1 MSTISSRLTIQSKL
15 TNSSQSKN
23 SSRLMISTKSK
34 KGKEV
39 ECHEGTNIMCI
50 PRSHYQIKCNKEC
63 NWAKYEEDNSNKEYY
78 SNKEDNLVFF
88 SIYCCVTYACWNKH
102 FAFLY
107 VCWKNQCQG
116 FVFLLE
122 QTRFFCMFM
131 NKVMLCYK
139 FYAYEQAM

>member
-34 KGKEV
+34 KGKAV
-39 ECHEGTNIMCI
+39 ECYEGTNIMCI

-88 SIYCCVTYACWNKH
+88 SIYCCVTYPCWNKH
-102 FAFLY
+102 FAFCMSAGKTSVRVLY
-107 VCWKNQCQG
+107 
-116 FVFLLE
+116 
-122 QTRFFCMFM
+122 
-131 NKVMLCYK
+131 
-139 FYAYEQAM
+139 FY